1 MANSI
6 ERTYQETRNLVREA
20 TVLGTALA
28 VLGWDERTQMPKAG
42 GPYRAEQ
49 IRVLSGML
57 HDRETDPRLGENL
70 SKLAESDLA
79 ADRESDSGAAI
90 YWLKRGY
97 DKRVRLPKRLV
108 EELAETSVLG
118 QQAWVSA
125 RQDDSFETFRP
136 LLEKTIQLKR
146 EEADALG
153 WEDCRYDALLDDYEP
168 EAKTAQVAQVLAGLR
183 EALVPLVAAVG
194 ESDRRVDS
202 EILTRRYPVEDQK
215 KLGFVVSEA
224 IGFDHARGR
233 IDTTDHPFCTSLGPK
248 DCRIT
253 TRYDE
258 HHFSGAFFGTMHE
271 SGHGIYDQGLPEAE
285 YGLPLGSA
293 VSLGIHESQS
303 RMWENFVGRS
313 AAFWEF
319 FYPRVRELFA
329 ASLADVSLDAFYSA
343 INEVKPSLIRVEAD
357 EVTYN
362 LHILIR
368 FELERALLD
377 GELSPADAPGAWN
390 EKYRRYLGIEPPSD
404 ADGVLQD
411 VHWSAGLIGYFPTYA
426 LGNLYAA
433 QFFAK
438 AAADLG
444 DLEAQ
449 FRRGEFTPLKDWLR
463 ENIHSQGRRYSASRL
478 VEQVTGRSLSHAPLI
493 DYLQGKLGPLYGL
506 ER

>member
-6 ERTYQETRNLVREA
+6 ERTYQKTRDLVREA

-70 SKLAESDLA
+70 STLAESDLA
-79 ADRESDSGAAI
+79 ADRESDSGATI

-97 DKRVRLPKRLV
+97 DKRVKLPKRLV

-125 RQDDSFETFRP
+125 RQEDSFETFRP

-271 SGHGIYDQGLPEAE
+271 SGHGIYDQGLPEAD

-319 FYPRVRELFA
+319 FYPKVRELFA
-329 ASLADVSLDAFYSA
+329 ASLADVSRDAFYSA

-444 DLEAQ
+444 NLDAQ

-478 VEQVTGRSLSHAPLI
+478 VERVTGRSLSHAPLI